1 MESLGFFNS
10 YSSLDL
16 FLVFT
21 NQRFSYLAIQFV
33 TSEELSIASDSPM
46 PCWWNHYTTSMDDVS
61 LRQLMFV
68 ILPQYPQHPFP
79 YIHPFLVPQTT
90 NPPPHR
96 TKSPLFQPPSHIS
109 IIVIVNVI
117 HCAVVCCCVAIAIAI
132 AIAFSIFSTLLIIPI
147 ALVSPRFAMTFKPE
161 NVKWAQGLGLG
172 FGLDLGMSIGLFCPR
187 HRSLQLFH
195 PSIEIVFAFAL
206 MARLLR

>member
-1 MESLGFFNS
+1 M
-10 YSSLDL
+10 
-16 FLVFT
+16 
-21 NQRFSYLAIQFV
+21 
-33 TSEELSIASDSPM
+33 
-46 PCWWNHYTTSMDDVS
+46 
-61 LRQLMFV
+61 
-68 ILPQYPQHPFP
+68 
-79 YIHPFLVPQTT
+79 
-90 NPPPHR
+90 
-96 TKSPLFQPPSHIS
+96 
-109 IIVIVNVI
+109 
-117 HCAVVCCCVAIAIAI
+117 AIAIAI

-172 FGLDLGMSIGLFCPR
+172 LGLDLGMSIGLFCPR